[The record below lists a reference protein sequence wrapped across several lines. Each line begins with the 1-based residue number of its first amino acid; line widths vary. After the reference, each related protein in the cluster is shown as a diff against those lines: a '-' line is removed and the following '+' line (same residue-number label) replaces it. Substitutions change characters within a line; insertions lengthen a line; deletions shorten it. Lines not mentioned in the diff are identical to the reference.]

1 MFSLMLRISNIW
13 YLCEK
18 SNLRYSWFYSEL
30 NLMLMLKLVNIKDLA
45 LIFKEPSPHKSFSS
59 SCSMC
64 KELQK
69 NTQAKR
75 IFWMKTLKYSSRTD
89 STDFDNSRE
98 SYCQRILSFIHHEIH
113 MVITVCKHCFWKIM
127 QNSTALYLRVSVSPV
142 SCGWLVFGV
151 YCFVALITVKLF

>member
-18 SNLRYSWFYSEL
+18 SNLRYSLFYSEL

-59 SCSMC
+59 SCFMC

-89 STDFDNSRE
+89 STDFDNSRVL
-98 SYCQRILSFIHHEIH
+98 LSENTIFHPPWNTYGHNG
-113 MVITVCKHCFWKIM
+113 V
-127 QNSTALYLRVSVSPV
+127 QALFLKDHAKFNGSLFASVSEP
-142 SCGWLVFGV
+142 GPLW
-151 YCFVALITVKLF
+151 VACVWSILLCSTNNS